1 MCAHSDDAPRL
12 TALPPSPVRPL
23 GARARPWTLQ
33 AHVARIITCMRMAML
48 AIFKRVLNP
57 AVQHDTM
64 WDQGR
69 LKFEVVAEIGKNNRD
84 LGSVRGVRL

>member
-1 MCAHSDDAPRL
+1 
-12 TALPPSPVRPL
+12 
-23 GARARPWTLQ
+23 
-33 AHVARIITCMRMAML
+33 MRTAML